1 MEQKGIVTR
10 NQNGYFTVSDS
21 HGHEYTCKSRGRL
34 KLESSGILVGDYVSI
49 DVLTET
55 TGVIISVHPRKT
67 TLQRPHV
74 ANVTHLIAVMAVAQ
88 PEPNLFLL
96 DRILM
101 MAEKQGL
108 DPLIC
113 WTKVDLDHVKAK
125 RLTADYANVPYI
137 TLQSGYDQPVR
148 EPLLAILQGHISVC
162 CGPSGVGKSTLINH
176 LAQTDTLR
184 TQSVSSKIGR
194 GRNTTRHAKLLRLA
208 PDTFIMDTPG
218 FASLS
223 YLPRE
228 VTDIAARFR
237 DFVPYL
243 GQCRFDDCRHLK
255 EPHCAVKGAV
265 ESGAILQSR
274 YDSYQALAEEW
285 LEKERGRYR

>member
-55 TGVIISVHPRKT
+55 TGMIISVHPRKT

-148 EPLLAILQGHISVC
+148 EPLLQGHISVC

>member
-55 TGVIISVHPRKT
+55 TGMIISVHPLKT

>member
-55 TGVIISVHPRKT
+55 TGMIISVHPRKT

-218 FASLS
+218 FATLS

>member
-1 MEQKGIVTR
+1 MEQKGIVIR
-10 NQNGYFTVSDS
+10 NQNGYFTVSNS
-21 HGHEYTCKSRGRL
+21 LGHEYTCKSRGRL
-34 KLESSGILVGDYVSI
+34 KLESSGILVGDYVNI

-55 TGVIISVHPRKT
+55 TGMIVAVHPRKT

-74 ANVTHLIAVMAVAQ
+74 ANVTHLIAVMAVTQ

-125 RLTADYANVPYI
+125 RLAADYANVPYI
-137 TLQSGYDQPVR
+137 TVQSGYDQPVR

-176 LAQTDTLR
+176 LAQTDVLR

-223 YLPRE
+223 YLPHE
-228 VTDIAARFR
+228 VTDIATRFR

-255 EPHCAVKGAV
+255 EPHCAVKEAV
-265 ESGAILQSR
+265 ENGAILQSR
-274 YDSYQALAEEW
+274 YDSYKALTEEW

>member
-10 NQNGYFTVSDS
+10 NQNGYFTVSDP

-34 KLESSGILVGDYVSI
+34 KLESSGILVGDYVNI

-55 TGVIISVHPRKT
+55 TGMIIAVHPRKT

-113 WTKVDLDHVKAK
+113 WTKVDLDHAKAK
-125 RLTADYANVPYI
+125 RLAADYANVPYI
-137 TLQSGYDQPVR
+137 NVQSGYDQPVR
-148 EPLLAILQGHISVC
+148 EPLLAILKGHISVC

-176 LAQTDTLR
+176 LTQTDVLR

-208 PDTFIMDTPG
+208 SDTFIMDTPG

-228 VTDIAARFR
+228 VTDIATRFR

-255 EPHCAVKGAV
+255 EPHCAVKEAV
-265 ESGAILQSR
+265 ENGAILQSR

>member
-49 DVLTET
+49 DVLTEI
-55 TGVIISVHPRKT
+55 TGMIISVHPRKT

>member
-55 TGVIISVHPRKT
+55 TGMIISVHPRKT

>member
-55 TGVIISVHPRKT
+55 TGMIISVHPRKT

-243 GQCRFDDCRHLK
+243 GQCRFGDCRHLK

>member
-55 TGVIISVHPRKT
+55 TGMIISVHPRKT

-274 YDSYQALAEEW
+274 YDSYQALAEEC

>member
-1 MEQKGIVTR
+1 
-10 NQNGYFTVSDS
+10 
-21 HGHEYTCKSRGRL
+21 
-34 KLESSGILVGDYVSI
+34 
-49 DVLTET
+49 
-55 TGVIISVHPRKT
+55 
-67 TLQRPHV
+67 
-74 ANVTHLIAVMAVAQ
+74 MAVAQ

>member
-55 TGVIISVHPRKT
+55 TGMIISVHPRKT

-162 CGPSGVGKSTLINH
+162 CGPSGV
-176 LAQTDTLR
+176 
-184 TQSVSSKIGR
+184 
-194 GRNTTRHAKLLRLA
+194 
-208 PDTFIMDTPG
+208 
-218 FASLS
+218 
-223 YLPRE
+223 
-228 VTDIAARFR
+228 
-237 DFVPYL
+237 
-243 GQCRFDDCRHLK
+243 
-255 EPHCAVKGAV
+255 
-265 ESGAILQSR
+265 
-274 YDSYQALAEEW
+274 
-285 LEKERGRYR
+285 

>member
-21 HGHEYTCKSRGRL
+21 HGHEYTRKSRGRL

-55 TGVIISVHPRKT
+55 TGMIISVHPRKT

>member
-55 TGVIISVHPRKT
+55 TGMIISVHPRKT

-125 RLTADYANVPYI
+125 RLAADYANVPYI
-137 TLQSGYDQPVR
+137 TLQSSYDQPVR

-274 YDSYQALAEEW
+274 YDSYQALTEEW